1 MVGALNVLLA
11 AALMVGAMVLLKN
24 CKGDGARL
32 AVVSVFTFAFSAG
45 VGLLT
50 NARRS
55 EVYATTAGY
64 AAVLVVYVSGSFA
77 D

>member
-1 MVGALNVLLA
+1 MNVLLA
-11 AALMVGAMVLLKN
+11 SGLMIGAMILLKN
-24 CKGDGARL
+24 IKTDGPRL
-32 AVVSVFTFAFSAG
+32 AIVSVFTMAFAAG

-64 AAVLVVYVSGSFA
+64 AAVLVVYVSGNFA
-77 D
+77 SSANA

>member
-1 MVGALNVLLA
+1 MVGAVNVLLA
-11 AALMVGAMVLLKN
+11 AVLMIAAMVLLKN

-32 AVVSVFTFAFSAG
+32 AIVSVFTFVFSAS

-50 NARRS
+50 NAKRS

-64 AAVLVVYVSGSFA
+64 AAILVVYVSGPIS